1 MIQNESSFDSAVAS
15 GLEAIERIR
24 GRTARPARPVF
35 VEVMGDTLDAIARE
49 TAADGD
55 VLVLKA
61 AGGIDSVCA
70 HIGRGFPDSAAGSII
85 VVAEGD
91 AFTIAKQVWMRLR
104 CDYRVHV
111 LGHFQRGG
119 ATADESSRKSC
130 PAFLQ
135 DGSRQSDRSLL
146 EPTGPSAR

>member
-1 MIQNESSFDSAVAS
+1 MIQNESSFDSAVAI

-24 GRTARPARPVF
+24 GRTESPPRPVF
-35 VEVMGDTLDAIARE
+35 VEVMSDTLDAIARE

-55 VLVLKA
+55 VLILPT
-61 AGGIDSVCA
+61 AGGIDPVCA
-70 HIGRGFPDSAAGSII
+70 HIGRGFPDSPAGSII